1 MDINNLVL
9 EEFERE
15 KKAGNLV
22 LTSYND
28 NNNFAQVVG
37 DSSFLQNL
45 QIKNSKKANG
55 RENVLNIKQN
65 PNTLRIFDTRL
76 GYIKENRSL
85 NKNSEVAYDTY
96 QLNVKEVQDEFSL
109 NRMGI
114 DSRHLKR

>member
-1 MDINNLVL
+1 MDALL
-9 EEFERE
+9 KEFDRQ
-15 KKAGNLV
+15 KRAGQLV
-22 LTSYND
+22 LTAYND
-28 NNNFAQVVG
+28 NVNFANVVG

-65 PNTLRIFDTRL
+65 PDTLRIFDSRL
-76 GYIKENRSL
+76 NYIKENKSL
-85 NKNSEVAYDTY
+85 NKNSEVTYNTY
-96 QLNVKEVQDEFSL
+96 QLNVKKVQDEFSL